1 MKIQEVL
8 GWVQVIVNKI
18 YKVIEL
24 TYILKEKI

>member
-24 TYILKEKI
+24 TYRVLGC